1 MFSQFFISRPKFAF
15 VIAIVIVIAG
25 LIAIEVLPVAE
36 FPNIT
41 PPQVLVSTTFP
52 GADAETVEK
61 TVIVPLEQQINGV
74 EDMIYMVS
82 QSTDDGVAQITVSFN
97 VGTNPNMNTVNV
109 DNCVSVALSQLP
121 ESVSREGVTVQQENS
136 DILLIVNLYSPDNS
150 ADSVYLS
157 NFASLNF
164 LDEIARLPGV
174 GQATVLGA
182 HTYAMRIWLD
192 TAKMASLRITTN
204 EVVNAL
210 NEQNLQ
216 VPGGEIGGAPA
227 PKGQQRQYVLLVQS
241 RLTQTKEFEDIIVR
255 EGSDGSVVRIRDIA
269 TVQMGAQDYES
280 YAMLNGKP
288 TAAVGIYP
296 LPDANALEVAHEVKA
311 TMARLSKTFPKNLA
325 YKICYDTTLFVD
337 SSIKEVVTTLYIAV
351 ILVILVVFIFLQD
364 WRASLVPTIAIPVS
378 LIGTFAVLLAMG
390 FSINT
395 ITLFGM
401 ILAIGI
407 VVDDAIVVVEN
418 VFRIMEE
425 EHLDPVSAT
434 RKGMEQVTGPIVA
447 TTMVLMAVFVPV
459 AFIPGITGELYRQ
472 FAVTIAVSVGISA
485 INALTLS
492 PALCATILRPYQEGK
507 KQFVFFRWFN
517 KFFDYVASRYNKTVS
532 FIVRKLAIVTVVF
545 AALVGLMFYIYTCLP
560 TGFIPNEDQ
569 GNFLM
574 EIQMPS
580 GTSLDKTGE
589 VLEEARKILS
599 ESKGVSDTISVVG
612 YSVINQT
619 NASNTGIIFVILE
632 DWAKRNTPELQIGSI
647 MSSAKEKLLQ
657 KITDGLI
664 FIYELPPIPGLG
676 STGGFQFELEQK
688 SGNNPHALTEVLQNF
703 LYTANK
709 QPELAGIFSTYT
721 SNIPKI
727 KIDADIEKIKKMG
740 VSLSEVFNTISAY
753 FGSYYVNQFNKFGK
767 IYQVLIQ
774 ARADDRSTIQDI
786 MNAYVQNAEKQLIPL
801 STIITLRTV
810 IAPEII
816 THYNMFANAEIQGS
830 AAPGYSTGQAIDAMQ
845 RVAKEVLPDN
855 MQYEWT
861 GTAYQEILA
870 GNKTIIIFFLALTF
884 IYLFLVAKYESWML
898 SVAVML
904 SVPVA
909 VLGALIALL
918 FTHIDNNIYAQV
930 GFVLLFGMATKTAI
944 LIVEFANEQNKI
956 GKSILD
962 SAEFAARIRFRAV
975 VMTAVAFILGVF
987 PLVIATGPGAVS
999 RRALGTAVFGGMLLA
1014 AILGTIMIPYF
1025 YVFIQKIVSRVSDKK
1040 VSENAE
1046 VQKDVST
1053 DE

>member
-15 VIAIVIVIAG
+15 VISIVIVIAG
-25 LIAIEVLPVAE
+25 LIAIESLPIAE
-36 FPNIT
+36 YPNIT
-41 PPQVLVSTTFP
+41 PPQVSVSTSFP

-74 EDMIYMVS
+74 EGMIYMVS
-82 QSTDDGVAQITVSFN
+82 QSTDDGVAQITVSFE
-97 VGTNPNMNTVNV
+97 VGTNPDMNTVNV
-109 DNCVSVALSQLP
+109 NNCVSVAMSQLP
-121 ESVSREGVTVQQENS
+121 ENVSREGITVQQKNS
-136 DILLIVNLYSPDNS
+136 NILLIINLYSPDDT
-150 ADSVYLS
+150 ADTVYLS

-164 LDEIARLPGV
+164 IDEIARLPGV
-174 GQATVLGA
+174 GQASILGA
-182 HTYAMRIWLD
+182 HAYAMRLWLD
-192 TAKMASLRITTN
+192 TAKMASLKIT
-204 EVVNAL
+204 VKDLVNAL
-210 NEQNLQ
+210 NEQNQQ

-227 PKGQQRQYVLLVQS
+227 PKGQQVQYTLLVQS
-241 RLTQTKEFEDIIVR
+241 RLTQTKDFENIIVR
-255 EGSDGSVVRIRDIA
+255 EKSDGGIIRVKDIA
-269 TVQMGAQDYES
+269 TVELGGQNYNS

-288 TAAVGIYP
+288 TAAVGVYP
-296 LPDANALEVAHEVKA
+296 LPGANALELANTIKA
-311 TMARLSKTFPKNLA
+311 TMANLSKTFPKNLD
-325 YKICYDTTLFVD
+325 YKICYDTTLFVN
-337 SSIKEVVTTLYIAV
+337 SSIKEVIKTLYIAV

-434 RKGMEQVTGPIVA
+434 RKGMEQVTGPVVA

-472 FAVTIAVSVGISA
+472 FAVTIAVSVAISA
-485 INALTLS
+485 VNALTLS
-492 PALCATILRPYQEGK
+492 PALCATILKPYHEGK

-517 KFFDYVASRYNKTVS
+517 KFFDSITHRYNKVVAIS
-532 FIVRKLAIVTVVF
+532 IRKLAIVTVIFTV
-545 AALVGLMFYIYTCLP
+545 LIGLMFYIYGSLP

-569 GNFLM
+569 GNFFVEL
-574 EIQMPS
+574 QMPS

-589 VLEEARKILS
+589 ILEKARKILS
-599 ESKGVSDTISVVG
+599 ETKGVSNTISVTG
-612 YSVINQT
+612 FSIINQT
-619 NASNTGIIFVILE
+619 NASNTGIVFVILD
-632 DWAKRNTPELQIGSI
+632 DWDNRKTPELQINSI
-647 MSSAKEKLLQ
+647 ISSTRTKLLEQ
-657 KITDGLI
+657 VPAGL
-664 FIYELPPIPGLG
+664 FFLYELPPIPGLG
-676 STGGFQFELEQK
+676 STGGFQFELEQT
-688 SGNNPHALTEVLQNF
+688 SGNDPGALTAVLQNF
-703 LYTANK
+703 LYTANQ
-709 QPELAGIFSTYT
+709 QPELTSVFFTYA

-727 KIDADIEKIKKMG
+727 KIDVDIEKVKKIG
-740 VSLSEVFNTISAY
+740 IPLSDVFNTISAY
-753 FGSYYVNQFNKFGK
+753 YGSYYVNQFNKFGK

-774 ARADDRSTIQDI
+774 AMPEYRDSVQDI
-786 MNAYVQNAEKQLIPL
+786 LDAYIQNARNQLVPL
-801 STIITLRTV
+801 STILTLRTV
-810 IAPEII
+810 VGPEII

-830 AAPGYSTGQAIDAMQ
+830 AAPGYSTGQAIEAME
-845 RVAKEVLPDN
+845 RVAKEVLPLG

-870 GNKTIIIFFLALTF
+870 GNKTIIIFLLAITF

-909 VLGALIALL
+909 VLGALIALWIAN
-918 FTHIDNNIYAQV
+918 IDNNIYAQV

-944 LIVEFANEQNKI
+944 LIVEFANEQNKA
-956 GKSILD
+956 GKSILE
-962 SAEFAARIRFRAV
+962 SAEFAAHIRFRAV

-987 PLVIATGPGAVS
+987 PLVIATGPGAIS

-1014 AILGTIMIPYF
+1014 AILGTLMIPYF
-1025 YVFIQKIVSRVSDKK
+1025 YVFIQKIVTCISGKK
-1040 VSENAE
+1040 PS
-1046 VQKDVST
+1046 K
-1053 DE
+1053 

>member
-25 LIAIEVLPVAE
+25 MIAIISLPVAE
-36 FPNIT
+36 YPNIV
-41 PPQVLVSTTFP
+41 PPQVSVTTSFP

-82 QSTDDGVAQITVSFN
+82 QSTDDGVAQITVSFE
-97 VGTNPNMNTVNV
+97 VGTNPDMNTVNV
-109 DNCVSVALSQLP
+109 NNCVNIAMSQLP
-121 ESVSREGVTVQQENS
+121 ENVSREGITVKQQNS
-136 DILLIVNLYSPDNS
+136 SILLLITLYSTDGS
-150 ADSVYLS
+150 ADEVYLS

-164 LDEIARLPGV
+164 IDEISRLPGV
-174 GQATVLGA
+174 GQASILGS
-182 HTYAMRIWLD
+182 HTYGMRVWLD
-192 TAKMASLRITTN
+192 TPRMASLKITAKD
-204 EVVNAL
+204 VVNAL

-227 PKGQQRQYVLLVQS
+227 PKGQQVQYVLLVQS
-241 RLTQTKEFEDIIVR
+241 RLTQTKEFENIIIR
-255 EGSDGSVVRIRDIA
+255 EKPDGSMIRIKDIA
-269 TVQMGAQDYES
+269 RVEMGAQNYYSSAD
-280 YAMLNGKP
+280 LNGKP
-288 TAAVGIYP
+288 SAAIGVYT
-296 LPDANALEVAHEVKA
+296 LPGANALEVANEVKK
-311 TMARLSKTFPKNLA
+311 TMAKLSESFPKNLA
-325 YKICYDTTLFVD
+325 YKIPYDTTLFVD
-337 SSIKEVVTTLYIAV
+337 ASIKEVVNTLYIAV

-364 WRASLVPTIAIPVS
+364 WRAALIPTIAIPVS

-395 ITLFGM
+395 LTLFGM
-401 ILAIGI
+401 VLAIGI

-434 RKGMEQVTGPIVA
+434 RKGIEQVTGPIVA

-492 PALCATILRPYQEGK
+492 PALCATLLKPHHEGK
-507 KQFVFFRWFN
+507 KHFILFRWFN
-517 KFFDYVASRYNKTVS
+517 KFFDYLTIRYNKAVALS
-532 FIVRKLAIVTVVF
+532 IRKLTIVTTVF
-545 AALVGLMFYIYTCLP
+545 ALLIALMFYIYGSLP

-569 GNFLM
+569 GFFVL
-574 EIQMPS
+574 ELQMPS
-580 GTSLDKTGE
+580 GTSQDRTSDT
-589 VLEEARKILS
+589 LEKARKILNETS
-599 ESKGVSDTISVVG
+599 GIANTVAVTG

-619 NASNTGIIFVILE
+619 NASNTGVIFTILE
-632 DWAKRNTPELQIGSI
+632 DWSKRKTTALQIDTI
-647 MSSAKEKLLQ
+647 MSSVRMKLSQ
-657 KITDGLI
+657 HVPEGLT
-664 FIYELPPIPGLG
+664 FLYELPPIQGLG

-688 SGNNPHALTEVLQNF
+688 SGNDPSSLTAVLQNF
-703 LYTANK
+703 LYTANQ
-709 QPELAGIFSTYT
+709 QPELASVFATYS
-721 SNIPKI
+721 SNIPKV
-727 KIDADIEKIKKMG
+727 KIDVDIEKVKKLG
-740 VSLSEVFNTISAY
+740 VPLTDVFNTISAFY
-753 FGSYYVNQFNKFGK
+753 GSYYVNQFNKFGK

-774 ARADDRSTIQDI
+774 AMPEYRDSVQDI
-786 MNAYVQNAEKQLIPL
+786 LDAYIQSATGKLIPL
-801 STIITLRTV
+801 STILTLRTV
-810 IAPEII
+810 VAPEII

-845 RVAKEVLPDN
+845 RVAKDIMPES

-870 GNKTIIIFFLALTF
+870 GNQTVIIFLLALTF

-898 SVAVML
+898 SIAVML

-909 VLGALIALL
+909 ILGALVALWFL
-918 FTHIDNNIYAQV
+918 HIDNNIYAQV

-944 LIVEFANEQNKI
+944 LIVEFANEQNKA
-956 GKSILD
+956 GKSILE
-962 SAEFAARIRFRAV
+962 AARFAANIRFRAV
-975 VMTAVAFILGVF
+975 IMTSVAFILGVF
-987 PLVIATGPGAVS
+987 PLVIATGPGAIS

-1014 AILGTIMIPYF
+1014 AILGTLLIPYF
-1025 YVFIQKIVSRVSDKK
+1025 YVLVQKIVAGFSGKK
-1040 VSENAE
+1040 PKE
-1046 VQKDVST
+1046 
-1053 DE
+1053 